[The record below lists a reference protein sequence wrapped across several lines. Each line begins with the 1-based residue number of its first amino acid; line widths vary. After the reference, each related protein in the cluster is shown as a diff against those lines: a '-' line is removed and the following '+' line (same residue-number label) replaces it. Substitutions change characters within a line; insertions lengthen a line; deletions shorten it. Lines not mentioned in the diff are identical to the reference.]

1 MAISLNVSISFFELV
16 WQATH
21 WLLAAAAHEGFRFP
35 EISRQNKANRTSSP
49 PFLIV
54 FTARHLLFSMAA
66 TCGVAVA
73 WKPQV
78 QAYIPYKFSLVKQN
92 WKLVSKE
99 KLA

>member
-1 MAISLNVSISFFELV
+1 
-16 WQATH
+16 
-21 WLLAAAAHEGFRFP
+21 
-35 EISRQNKANRTSSP
+35 
-49 PFLIV
+49 
-54 FTARHLLFSMAA
+54 
-66 TCGVAVA
+66 VAVA